1 MRDTPTDPKDVP
13 DLPEVVRGT
22 PPLSLLEDADLVTL
36 RKLAQQARDLH
47 GDHGLVKFTYR
58 GKAYEIHGRVLL
70 KSINKLR
77 AARGWSA

>member
-1 MRDTPTDPKDVP
+1 MSESINMKYPTDCD
-13 DLPEVVRGT
+13 GT